1 MTALRSTSSITS
13 SLYLAWRR
21 ATPFWLGAVAVLIAP
36 SPSWAEPSW
45 NTMPFTLFREMQAVT
60 AAGSAAWTIPTYGPG
75 EEQGYKLRGVVLN
88 NPVDLLDST
97 PNYIP
102 CAPGTQ
108 WQLGGQWQIFVQA
121 VDGSDFGGAALWMG
135 QNYGNH
141 IWHWPDSSYSYTNA
155 EWQAELARLTTN
167 NTLKVGDLVEV
178 HARGGLFYQGKFN
191 VNEQHE
197 KDPSFDFDIE
207 ILQAGQM
214 SPPSLISLLDVKNLD
229 DSFKFVQDRQSGAE
243 HYQSTLV
250 KLKNVS
256 LVSSAGW
263 GPDATLTITDGAV
276 HLPMKLGRVGFNS
289 LPPPSG
295 PFDVVG
301 IFDQESPD
309 YRGGYRL
316 WVVDA
321 SQFAVPEPSSIVL
334 IVAGVLSLLMLA
346 TRRRRLAKKEH

>member
-1 MTALRSTSSITS
+1 
-13 SLYLAWRR
+13 
-21 ATPFWLGAVAVLIAP
+21 
-36 SPSWAEPSW
+36 
-45 NTMPFTLFREMQAVT
+45 
-60 AAGSAAWTIPTYGPG
+60 
-75 EEQGYKLRGVVLN
+75 VLN

-155 EWQAELARLTTN
+155 EWQAELARLTAS
-167 NTLKVGDLVEV
+167 NTLKAGDLVEI

-197 KDPSFDFDIE
+197 KDPSFDFDIQ
-207 ILQAGQM
+207 ILDHGQT
-214 SPPSLISLLDVKNLD
+214 PAPTLISLGDLKNPN
-229 DSFKFVQDRQSGAE
+229 DSFKFVQDRESGAE
-243 HYQSTLV
+243 HFQSALV
-250 KLKNVS
+250 RLENVN
-256 LVSSAGW
+256 LASSAGW
-263 GPDATLTITDGAV
+263 GADATLTITDGIL
-276 HLPMKLGRVGFNS
+276 HLPMKLGRVGFDS
-289 LPPPSG
+289 VPPPSG

-301 IFDQESPD
+301 IFDQENPD

-321 SQFAVPEPSSIVL
+321 SQFAVPEPSTVML
-334 IVAGVLSLLMLA
+334 VVTGALGLLALGM
-346 TRRRRLAKKEH
+346 RRRHRATHEE